1 MARPAHLGL
10 KVRNLRQARGLSQVE
25 AAGRLGISASY
36 LNLIEHNQ
44 RPLTVNLLFKV
55 GQLFDIDLRDW
66 SEGDESRLAANLR
79 EVLADPMLATIDVPD
94 SEISEA
100 AVGAPNLV
108 QAVNEMYAAYREAM
122 NNVNTLGDRIAEQA
136 VLPGAAMEV
145 RTVLTSI
152 RSFSEILREH
162 ENLDQRQRQQFLSI
176 LIDESDRL
184 VSVVEAASDVA
195 EQNRLRATTGRRQ
208 PVEEI
213 SRFMERHDNHF
224 AELESVAEPLLDGWS
239 SAAFELPG
247 HLARMLEAL
256 GVTVRFV
263 DEGEHAIAAEALRIN
278 GNAATVEIAAILA
291 GELGGAICRQVIAGL
306 IDEVTV
312 PAVQRPLL
320 ERALKTYFSRALLM
334 PYQRFLDDAVAF
346 GYDIDRLA
354 QRYHATP
361 LDIARRLAT
370 LHRPGARGVPF
381 HLVVFDTAGNVRE
394 RLTGSGMALPRFGS
408 SCPRWQVHRVRA
420 DSAEA
425 LIDRAEMPDGGVFMC
440 LARDGG
446 RLGGHAGSR
455 VAFSLGCAAARASEV
470 VAFAGRMD
478 LPINPVGVNCRI
490 CPRDDCAERAFD
502 SLIGR
507 AG

>member
-10 KVRNLRQARGLSQVE
+10 KVRNLRQLHGLSQVE
-25 AAGRLGISASY
+25 AAARLGISASY

-66 SEGDESRLAANLR
+66 SEGDESRLAASLR
-79 EVLADPMLATIDVPD
+79 EVLADPTLSTIDVPD
-94 SEISEA
+94 SEINEA

-108 QAVNEMYAAYREAM
+108 QAVSEMYAAYREAM

-162 ENLDQRQRQQFLSI
+162 ENLDPRQRQQFLSI

-184 VSVVEAASDVA
+184 VSVVEAASDAA

-213 SRFMERHDNHF
+213 SRFMERHENHF
-224 AELESVAEPLLDGWS
+224 AELETVAEPLLDDWS
-239 SAAFELPG
+239 GAAFELPG

-256 GVTVRFV
+256 GIAVRFV
-263 DEGEHAIAAEALRIN
+263 DEGRHVLTAEALRIN
-278 GNAATVEIAAILA
+278 GTAATEEIAATLA
-291 GELGGAICRQVIAGL
+291 GEIGGAVCRQAITGL
-306 IDEVTV
+306 VDEVTA
-312 PAVQRPLL
+312 PAAQRPLL
-320 ERALKTYFSRALLM
+320 VNALKGYFARALLM
-334 PYQRFLDDAVAF
+334 PYQRFLDDAVEV
-346 GYDIDRLA
+346 GYDLDQLG

-361 LDIARRLAT
+361 LDVARRLAT
-370 LHRPGARGVPF
+370 LRRPGARGVPF
-381 HLVVFDTAGNVRE
+381 HLIVFDAAGNVRE

-408 SCPRWQVHRVRA
+408 SCPRWLVHRVRT
-420 DSAEA
+420 DSTEA

-440 LARDGG
+440 LSRDGG
-446 RLGGHAGSR
+446 RRDGHAGPR
-455 VAFSLGCAAARASEV
+455 LAFSIGCAASRAAEV
-470 VAFAGRMD
+470 AVFAGRMD
-478 LPINPVGVNCRI
+478 APLNPVGVNCRI
-490 CPRDDCAERAFD
+490 CPREDCAERAFD